1 MKNLTAELETLKAQD
16 MYRHIPQ
23 IEEQGKWI
31 REFDRPPM
39 LNLCSND
46 YLGII
51 DRQDLIREFY
61 NRMQQ
66 NPYINAQQNP
76 YINAQQSPYP
86 NPQQNLHPSV
96 QQNLHPDIQ
105 PFHLPHFSAASSRLL
120 TGNSSSY
127 NKLEQLLCE
136 KFNKEAA
143 LVFNSG
149 YHANIGI
156 LPALCDKET
165 MIIADKLVHAS
176 IIDGIKLSGC
186 KFERFR
192 HNDCNHLETI
202 LKKEQHH
209 YKHLFIVTESIF
221 SMGGD
226 EAPLKEI
233 VELKKKYPQITLY
246 LDEAHA
252 FGVCGATGLG
262 CTEKYDLIQDVDILV
277 ATLGKAVSSVGAFI
291 VCNTAIKN
299 YLVNKMRSFIFS
311 TALPPINIEWSRFII
326 EKLPIF
332 TAERRNL
339 YSTSKYL
346 KERLKCEYSQSQ
358 IVTYTTADAQK
369 AVQLSGKL
377 KESGF
382 YALPVRP
389 PTVPPKDIGIRF
401 SLTASITMQEIEA
414 VAKII
419 LTT

>member
-1 MKNLTAELETLKAQD
+1 MKNLIVELEALKDQD
-16 MYRHIPQ
+16 MYRQIPQ

-31 REFDRPPM
+31 REFDRPPL
-39 LNLCSND
+39 LNLSSND

-51 DRQDLIREFY
+51 DRPDLVEEFFNRIR
-61 NRMQQ
+61 Q
-66 NPYINAQQNP
+66 NPDTNMQLNSLISVP
-76 YINAQQSPYP
+76 
-86 NPQQNLHPSV
+86 QNLCAG
-96 QQNLHPDIQ
+96 I
-105 PFHLPHFSAASSRLL
+105 PHFSAASSRLL

-127 NKLEQLLCE
+127 NKLEQLLCK

-165 MIIADKLVHAS
+165 IIIADKLVHAS

-202 LKKEQHH
+202 LKKEQHC
-209 YKHLFIVTESIF
+209 YKHIFIVTESIF

-233 VELKKKYPQITLY
+233 VELKKKYPQVTLY
-246 LDEAHA
+246 IDEAHA

-389 PTVPPKDIGIRF
+389 PTVPPKNIGIRF

>member
-1 MKNLTAELETLKAQD
+1 MKNLSAEPETLKAQD

-31 REFDRPPM
+31 RELNREPL
-39 LNLCSND
+39 LNLSSND

-51 DRQDLIREFY
+51 DRPDLVWEFY

-66 NPYINAQQNP
+66 NPDA
-76 YINAQQSPYP
+76 SM
-86 NPQQNLHPSV
+86 QQNLHTSSP
-96 QQNLHPDIQ
+96 QNLCASMQQ
-105 PFHLPHFSAASSRLL
+105 PSHSSTQQTLHLNTPQFHTPHFSAASSRLL

-136 KFNKEAA
+136 KFHKEAA

-165 MIIADKLVHAS
+165 IIIADKLVHAS
-176 IIDGIKLSGC
+176 IIDGVKLSGC

-192 HNDCNHLETI
+192 HNDCNHLEAI
-202 LKKEQHH
+202 IKKEQNC
-209 YKHLFIVTESIF
+209 YKHIFIVTESIF

-233 VELKKKYPQITLY
+233 VELKKKYPQVTLY
-246 LDEAHA
+246 VDEAHA

-262 CTEKYDLIQDVDILV
+262 CLEKYDLINDVDILV
-277 ATLGKAVSSVGAFI
+277 ATMGKAVSSVGAFV
-291 VCNTAIKN
+291 VCNATIK
-299 YLVNKMRSFIFS
+299 NKMRSFIFS
-311 TALPPINIEWSRFII
+311 TALPPINVEWSRFII
-326 EKLPIF
+326 EKLSTF
-332 TAERRNL
+332 TVERQNL
-339 YSTSKYL
+339 LNTSKYL
-346 KERLKCEYSQSQ
+346 RDRLQCATSQSQ

-389 PTVPPKDIGIRF
+389 PTVPLQDIGIRF
-401 SLTASITMQEIEA
+401 SLTASITMQEVEA
-414 VAKII
+414 VAKTI